1 MVTLH
6 QSLLFANRVAD
17 VYPAALATFQH
28 SDDEP
33 GARTLR
39 LTPHMRLDLLWSV
52 QTRGAAEAP
61 RLAWRCR
68 SGLVHEGI
76 ARFDTVGEQGTR
88 VQIYLALD
96 PYDPAVSDGDA
107 LTLEVKHALQDFKQL
122 IDAQLAERAPATL
135 PGTRT
140 GARPLF
146 PRTARPVD
154 R

>member
-17 VYPAALATFQH
+17 VYPAALATFHH

-39 LTPHMRLDLLWSV
+39 LAPRMRLDLLWSV
-52 QTRGAAEAP
+52 QTRDAAEAP

-88 VQIYLALD
+88 VQIYLGLD
-96 PYDPAVSDGDA
+96 PQDLALSDTDA
-107 LTLEVKHALQDFKQL
+107 LTLEVKRALQDFKQL
-122 IDAQLAERAPATL
+122 IDAQVVERAPATL
-135 PGTRT
+135 PGTRNGVT
-140 GARPLF
+140 PQFSL
-146 PRTARPVD
+146 PRSVT
-154 R
+154 